1 MVPNMSNLRCES
13 LSKFCIFVGRKKHD
27 VYKLL
32 YINNLYIV
40 SENKKNFRQFYSDLI
55 LNDISYSK

>member
-1 MVPNMSNLRCES
+1 
-13 LSKFCIFVGRKKHD
+13 
-27 VYKLL
+27 LL